1 MPVLRR
7 AAVPL
12 LVWAVGTT
20 YCWWRIPVG
29 ARNRIWAE
37 DGVIFLQGSLDG
49 APVWQSYDGYL
60 HVVPRLVTD
69 LIAGLVPVGWW
80 DVALTLA
87 AVGLVGLVG
96 ALTWLLTEDV
106 IERRWV
112 RGLLA
117 LAPALLPGGAAEVL
131 GNLANLHGFG
141 LWLAFWLVLHR
152 PASRAA
158 ALAWAVAGLLVGL
171 TEVVVVLLAP
181 LMLVGWRDRLR
192 WLPRAG
198 LLLGALAQIVTTLLH
213 PRPPRGDIDWSLP
226 GLVVGFAGQSGSALW
241 ADTVEPAA
249 RIVDE
254 LGPAGAFL
262 LLLPAA
268 VSLGLVL
275 RRGTGI
281 QRAAAV
287 GLVLLAGLVWSAS
300 LAANAYPMTFAAWS
314 GDDWRAGG
322 LLRYAASSGLFLFA
336 VPLLALDLART
347 RAQHVVSAGVVLV
360 VLTVAVLAARP
371 ALVVRDQGPAWPTT
385 AELATLCAAADGT
398 VVVQVAPDLS
408 NWRVRVPCDRVG
420 R

>member
-12 LVWAVGTT
+12 LIWVAGAT

-69 LIAGLVPVGWW
+69 LIAAMVPVGWW

-106 IERRWV
+106 IEHRWV
-112 RGLLA
+112 RGLVA

-181 LMLVGWRDRLR
+181 LMVVGWRDRLR

-198 LLLGALAQIVTTLLH
+198 LLLGALAQIVTTVQH

-254 LGPAGAFL
+254 VGPAGAFL

-268 VSLGLVL
+268 VSLALVL
-275 RRGTGI
+275 RRGSGI
-281 QRAAAV
+281 QRTAAV

-300 LAANAYPMTFAAWS
+300 LAANAYPMTFAGWS

-347 RAQHVVSAGVVLV
+347 RAHHLVSAAVVLV

-385 AELATLCAAADGT
+385 AEFSTLCAAADRS

-408 NWRVRVPCDRVG
+408 NWRVRVPCDRVD